1 MKWIPQ
7 LKTPGRDS
15 TSNLIAKDLFDIKD
29 FSFQLGREYKSF
41 KGFEINHLHK
51 LDDREFYSWALKLT
65 SVWQT
70 MC

>member
-7 LKTPGRDS
+7 LKHLDEMVLP
-15 TSNLIAKDLFDIKD
+15 IAKDLFDIKD
-29 FSFQLGREYKSF
+29 FSFQLRREYKSF

-51 LDDREFYSWALKLT
+51 LDDREFHSWALKLS

-70 MC
+70 MY